1 MQLIQFAGVPEEKP
15 ANAASVPSFT
25 PAHHPRKLLVHT
37 RKTQNSIQAVHDATD
52 KVCVCCW
59 LCTKPSEVFMKS
71 HADSEDGYFPILI
84 EYSTGQQQVCK
95 TVNDVPCGVTFK
107 VIETNYQS
115 EVCQ

>member
-1 MQLIQFAGVPEEKP
+1 MR
-15 ANAASVPSFT
+15 T
-25 PAHHPRKLLVHT
+25 YT
-37 RKTQNSIQAVHDATD
+37 
-52 KVCVCCW
+52 
-59 LCTKPSEVFMKS
+59 
-71 HADSEDGYFPILI
+71 DSERGYFPILI

>member
-15 ANAASVPSFT
+15 ANAASVPHSLRRTIRESFWCILGK
-25 PAHHPRKLLVHT
+25 RK
-37 RKTQNSIQAVHDATD
+37 IQFRLYTMQQIKFAFAVG
-52 KVCVCCW
+52 CV
-59 LCTKPSEVFMKS
+59 LNHLRIFMKP
-71 HADSEDGYFPILI
+71 HTDSEDGYFPILI